1 MINLYAEFIWID
13 LLIVVSKIVSSK
25 NFIDQFL
32 DKVVT
37 FNIFLKIF

>member
-13 LLIVVSKIVSSK
+13 LLTVVSKIVSSK
-25 NFIDQFL
+25 NFVDQFL